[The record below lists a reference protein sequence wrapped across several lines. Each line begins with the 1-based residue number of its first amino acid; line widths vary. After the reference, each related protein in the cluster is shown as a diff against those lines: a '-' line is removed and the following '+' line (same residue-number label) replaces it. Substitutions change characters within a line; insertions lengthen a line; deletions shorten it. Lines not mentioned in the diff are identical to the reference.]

1 QLESEGLLEQRA
13 KQGTYIRRPDRH
25 ELEEIYQVRILLEP
39 YAAGEAAQRCT
50 AADLRDLQGLL
61 RSMSDALAQS
71 RLLSSEADRERLLQ
85 DYAAKD
91 AAFHEMIV
99 RAGGNRRIAKTVTD
113 ANVLAIAMSFPKDSP
128 QGALHSMV
136 RAHREHRKIL
146 QAI

>member
-1 QLESEGLLEQRA
+1 MQRSCIQEAMMSTFSQLAYDHIRSKLVQGALETGDLSEPILARELGISRTPIREAIRQLESEGLLEQRA

-85 DYAAKD
+85 
-91 AAFHEMIV
+91 
-99 RAGGNRRIAKTVTD
+99 
-113 ANVLAIAMSFPKDSP
+113 
-128 QGALHSMV
+128 
-136 RAHREHRKIL
+136 
-146 QAI
+146 